1 MNEPT
6 LNDNAYNSSG
16 VFALPEDA
24 VSASLEFN
32 LPTTLEV
39 LEVYLGT
46 TDADG
51 MPDYEWSNNAGFIF
65 GVPEA
70 PPHTVSVTVDTANGE
85 TISLDELEVR
95 RDSTN
100 QHDHSLTYRLQPV
113 MAPHHVV
120 RVTITVASASARYG
134 IELLE
139 VRTFGS
145 PLP

>member
-1 MNEPT
+1 M
-6 LNDNAYNSSG
+6 
-16 VFALPEDA
+16 
-24 VSASLEFN
+24 
-32 LPTTLEV
+32 
-39 LEVYLGT
+39 YLGT

-70 PPHTVSVTVDTANGE
+70 PPHGIGYCGYCQWRDDF
-85 TISLDELEVR
+85 LDELGQT
-95 RDSTN
+95 DSTN